1 MVVSPSESP
10 VLVSLD
16 WFSLSI
22 ELVRPYQDEPLALPQ
37 GWQVL
42 PQAPTAVW
50 QNRWFIM
57 NWEGDKVGTF
67 LCTPRSPLIAAN
79 RAVLEVAN
87 PVLYCDEFQ
96 KYTDAMLGMLPMN
109 ITGVQRADLCGD
121 FAMTRRLWSI
131 VRGLEDGTNY
141 LKGLRRG
148 VVWWCKDAG
157 NRIPHQ
163 ISWGG
168 TDSVF
173 HWKIYWKY
181 KELHEEGIPLASKP
195 YIEEMWRLANL
206 EPQTMWRL
214 EVSITDTNRIVQP
227 DGTHIGF
234 MDWYRLRAEL
244 YRKIVMD
251 KFVVKEN
258 QGHRNTRDDC
268 IVTFFD
274 FEKTGKFLRH
284 RGSVNA
290 IESDC
295 CRRVICKM
303 WREYTDAEVQCN
315 KQLKMSIRNFLCDM
329 FAEEH
334 NIQIVMKT
342 FQLKYE
348 DVINA
353 LEG

>member
-1 MVVSPSESP
+1 MVVSPCESP

-22 ELVRPYQDEPLALPQ
+22 ELIRPYENQPLALPQ

-42 PQAPTAVW
+42 QQTPTAVW

-87 PVLYCDEFQ
+87 PVLYCDQFQ
-96 KYTDAMLGMLPMN
+96 KYVDAMLGMLPMN

-131 VRGLEDGTNY
+131 IRGFEDGGNY

-148 VVWWCKDAG
+148 VVWWCSDYG
-157 NRIPHQ
+157 QRIPHQ
-163 ISWGG
+163 VSWGG
-168 TDSVF
+168 MDSVF
-173 HWKIYWKY
+173 HWKLYWKY
-181 KELHEEGIPLASKP
+181 KELHEGNTPLPTKP
-195 YIEEMWRLANL
+195 YIEEMWQLANQ
-206 EPQTMWRL
+206 EPETMWRL

-227 DGTHIGF
+227 DGSHVAF
-234 MDWYRLRAEL
+234 MDWYGQRAEL

-251 KFVVKEN
+251 KFIVKEN
-258 QGHRNTRDDC
+258 QGHRNTRDDHT
-268 IVTFFD
+268 VTFFD

-284 RGSVNA
+284 KGSENA
-290 IESDC
+290 IESDAERRIV
-295 CRRVICKM
+295 CRLWKDF
-303 WREYTDAEVQCN
+303 TDAEVRCN
-315 KQLKMSIRNFLCDM
+315 PFLLEGLRENIKYM
-329 FAEEH
+329 FTKEA
-334 NIQIVMKT
+334 NIKAVMKRYNL
-342 FQLKYE
+342 QSE
-348 DVINA
+348 DVMNA
-353 LEG
+353 LCG